1 MFVGEIPFAIVLSMR
16 KSGLTNSS
24 RCWVAGAD
32 IQEAMESLPE
42 FFLKNISSFKKNPP
56 LSSIKIVN

>member
-42 FFLKNISSFKKNPP
+42 FFK
-56 LSSIKIVN
+56 SIT